1 MTEFDLDLRDAEAEL
16 GDLPSDQVVLGVLN
30 GETSADEWIQ
40 AVTQG
45 NILVLSVEGDLNKLA
60 AGFAREIKDMGGEL
74 MHFRKFLVVTPP
86 DIQINTDRL

>member
-1 MTEFDLDLRDAEAEL
+1 MTDFDLDLRDAEAEL

-30 GETSADEWIQ
+30 GETPADEWIQ

-86 DIQINTDRL
+86 EIQINTDRL

>member
-1 MTEFDLDLRDAEAEL
+1 MTDFDLDLRDAEAEL

-30 GETSADEWIQ
+30 GETSADEWVQSIS
-40 AVTQG
+40 QG

>member
-30 GETSADEWIQ
+30 GETPADEWVQ

-45 NILVLSVEGDLNKLA
+45 NVLVLSVEGDLNKLA

-74 MHFRKFLVVTPP
+74 MHFRKFLVVTPA